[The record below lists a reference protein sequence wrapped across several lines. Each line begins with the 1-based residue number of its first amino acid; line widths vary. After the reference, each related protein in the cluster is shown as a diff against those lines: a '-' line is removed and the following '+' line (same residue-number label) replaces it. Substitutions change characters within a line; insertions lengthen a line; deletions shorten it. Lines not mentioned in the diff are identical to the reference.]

1 MLIREIIAEA
11 QFPVARNLPDR
22 LQPGDIQGLEGNP
35 SLIEPLQS
43 IAADDDSR
51 EDAETLSQQV
61 RSQQEVEDEK
71 IAGAAPYA
79 NLFRSSQSNPAN
91 MRALNN
97 IAAQAQKQEQIRQQQ
112 AQGQQVGVKP
122 PSSNSTIKP
131 IPPKRIG

>member
-1 MLIREIIAEA
+1 MRIQEIISEA

-22 LQPGDIQGLEGNP
+22 LQSGDVQGLNGDPN
-35 SLIEPLQS
+35 LINAFQLV
-43 IAADDDSR
+43 AADDDSR

-71 IAGAAPYA
+71 IAKAAPYA
-79 NLFRSSQSNPAN
+79 NLFRSSQADPAN

-97 IAAQAQKQEQIRQQQ
+97 ITSQAQKQEQIKQQQ
-112 AQGQQVGVKP
+112 AQSQQTGVKP